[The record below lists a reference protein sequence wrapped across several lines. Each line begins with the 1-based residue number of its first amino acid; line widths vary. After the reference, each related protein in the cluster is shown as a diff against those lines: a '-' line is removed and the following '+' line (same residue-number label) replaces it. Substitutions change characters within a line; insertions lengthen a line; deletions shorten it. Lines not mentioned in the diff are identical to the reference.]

1 MTTVP
6 PLLDL
11 RGGDSPVLALLVR
24 HALGSLAP
32 GQRLEVWLT
41 SPRWA
46 RDLPVIV
53 RRAGDRCLGCRETS
67 QGYSLLLERQGS
79 GPSNPLRP

>member
-1 MTTVP
+1 MTTVT

-24 HALGSLAP
+24 QALSGLPP
-32 GQRLEVWLT
+32 GQRLEVWLD

-53 RRAGDRCLGCRETS
+53 RRAGDRCLGCREEAE
-67 QGYSLLLERQGS
+67 GYRLMLERG
-79 GPSNPLRP
+79 RPPAP

>member
-1 MTTVP
+1 MESSSP

-24 HALGSLAP
+24 QALSGLAP
-32 GQRLEVWLT
+32 GQHLEVLLT

-53 RRAGDRCLGCRETS
+53 RRAGDRCLGCRET
-67 QGYSLLLERQGS
+67 GEGFSLLLARG
-79 GPSNPLRP
+79 GPPAP

>member
-1 MTTVP
+1 MTTVTP

-24 HALGSLAP
+24 QALARLAP
-32 GQRLEVWLT
+32 GQHLEVWLT

-53 RRAGDRCLGCRETS
+53 RRAGDRCLGCQDRD
-67 QGYSLLLERQGS
+67 QGYSLLLERG
-79 GPSNPLRP
+79 RPPAP